1 MIRFDKIKRTEGK
14 TYFFFLNSYWRD
26 LKWCLEECGI
36 TDFEIVRP
44 GPDHNYEGKIPDG
57 VKIKPV
63 FIKEKMTEPCAFSP
77 VLISNLDIEGLNNA
91 MNEIYKGT
99 DEDLWEHKREVRRVA
114 TERWKNSPEGRNF
127 DRDMAI
133 KTYQKLYRIIK
144 EKAPGG
150 TIYEVAQ
157 DSGFLSAYE
166 YLENAYVM
174 SDIYAVRQAVRIYFA
189 EQLIRKTI
197 NPRFFMERIK
207 ETDEEV
213 LSHMETLIPQIFPE
227 HWLSAYKEGTMPV
240 SYQKMVYQSCY
251 IRYYYEAVS
260 RQVLEERYWIE
271 NCDTTILECEPLS
284 EGTHAIAKAYDAKA
298 EYALNDGERAL
309 VFCLNETEFTAE
321 FAEKRESRLRFL
333 TDTCR
338 MTLKEEWDDADR
350 NLIEKMKDAIDFE
363 SLEVVFGIR
372 KEDEKNKKAFA
383 DFYASLEEIKR
394 TFIRNDEAVVSFK
407 NPWMEISDTMTREA
421 YRECMIP
428 LYQACTEAV
437 WELQSE
443 YSIDT
448 FSKIYLAGTKCDD
461 ISLWE
466 YLEKQYGVEV
476 CILV

>member
-1 MIRFDKIKRTEGK
+1 M
-14 TYFFFLNSYWRD
+14 
-26 LKWCLEECGI
+26 
-36 TDFEIVRP
+36 
-44 GPDHNYEGKIPDG
+44 
-57 VKIKPV
+57 
-63 FIKEKMTEPCAFSP
+63 
-77 VLISNLDIEGLNNA
+77 
-91 MNEIYKGT
+91 
-99 DEDLWEHKREVRRVA
+99 
-114 TERWKNSPEGRNF
+114 
-127 DRDMAI
+127 
-133 KTYQKLYRIIK
+133 
-144 EKAPGG
+144 
-150 TIYEVAQ
+150 AQ

-428 LYQACTEAV
+428 LYQASTEAV